1 MKKIKEGEEKK
12 SEDDYDMKFK
22 LGIDKEFRDVRDALH
37 K

>member
-1 MKKIKEGEEKK
+1 MKKIKEGKENK

-22 LGIDKEFRDVRDALH
+22 LDIDKEFRDVRDALH